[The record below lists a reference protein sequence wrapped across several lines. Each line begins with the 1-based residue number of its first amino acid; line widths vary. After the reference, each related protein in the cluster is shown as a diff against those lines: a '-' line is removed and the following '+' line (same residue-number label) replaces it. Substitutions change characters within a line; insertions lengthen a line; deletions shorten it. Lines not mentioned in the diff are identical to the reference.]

1 MMISDQRKSEL
12 LKLAPTDITKTFM
25 IENFANRAKKVDGKF
40 VMTPAKYNPTDT
52 FYITPDEYFV
62 KTKTLTT
69 IGRFIY
75 NKLIIERDFQGIIG
89 YMNSPITGSKQ
100 NEIEEMLSE
109 ALMND
114 KITTDQFASYV
125 NRIQWLG
132 MQFNSILSPTFTEKS
147 IMPIKKV
154 IDRRDTLFKENE
166 TALANGDI
174 NKAVQIENELLALA
188 KEEMKNDPAM
198 DLYESGARGSF
209 NNNYKAM
216 YISKGPVFNPID
228 QKWDVVHNCYSEGVE
243 KKDMPSYGNSLVT
256 GQYSKSLGTPVA
268 GYLFKRMNAAF
279 QAIVADVPGSD
290 CGTKLTLKFTI
301 TSKNKKEI
309 IDRYIVE
316 NGKLVLLTDDN
327 IDKYVGKTVNLR
339 STMYCMGE
347 NKCSKCLG
355 ERFYKVGIKNVGL
368 VSTRASTTIL
378 NLNMKKFH
386 DATAKLYT
394 VDINN
399 ITL

>member
-1 MMISDQRKSEL
+1 MMISDAHKSEL
-12 LKLAPTDITKTFM
+12 LKLTPNDITKTFM
-25 IENFANRAKKVDGKF
+25 NENFANKAKKVNGKL
-40 VMTPAKYNPTDT
+40 VITHAKYNPTDT
-52 FYITPDEYFV
+52 FYLSPNEYFV
-62 KTKTLTT
+62 KEKTLTT

-75 NKLIIERDFQGIIG
+75 NKLIIERDFQNIIG
-89 YMNSPITGSKQ
+89 YMNSAITSKKQ
-100 NEIEEMLSE
+100 NEIESILSN

-114 KITTDQFASYV
+114 KITTEQFANYV

-132 MQFNSILSPTFTEKS
+132 MQFNSILCPTFTEKS

-154 IDRRDTLFKENE
+154 TDRRDKLFNE
-166 TALANGDI
+166 KKDAIANGDI
-174 NKAVQIENELLALA
+174 SAAVQIEKELLDLA

-209 NNNYKAM
+209 DNNYKAM

-243 KKDMPSYGNSLVT
+243 KQDMQAYGNSLVT

-290 CGTKLTLKFTI
+290 CGTKLTLKFKI
-301 TSKNKKEI
+301 TNDNKNDMV
-309 IDRYIVE
+309 DRYIVD
-316 NGKLVLLTDDN
+316 NGKLVLLTTDN
-327 IDKYVGKTVNLR
+327 IGKYVGKEVNLR
-339 STMYCMGE
+339 STMYCKGE

-394 VDINN
+394 IDIKN